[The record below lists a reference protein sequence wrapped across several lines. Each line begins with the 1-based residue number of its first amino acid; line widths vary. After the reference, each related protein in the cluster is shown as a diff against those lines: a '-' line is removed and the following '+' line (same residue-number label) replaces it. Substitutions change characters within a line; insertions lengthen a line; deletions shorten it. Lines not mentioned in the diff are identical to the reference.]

1 MFEFFI
7 RNPVIVTV
15 GSLLIVL
22 FGILAYLRVPV
33 QMIPDLDARVITV
46 ITRWPG
52 ATPQDVE
59 REIIIEQEDYLR
71 SIPGI
76 ERIISRASLGRS
88 EIELEFPHGT
98 DVNEVLIRV
107 NNALSQVPGYPENV
121 DEPRLVTNSFSL
133 NPFMYLQVL
142 VLPGNPQDLDIRAIQ
157 DYVEDIAASRLDR
170 VPGVA
175 DADIQGGAERQI
187 RIYIDP
193 ARLAE
198 RGISISELRRA
209 IRGRNRDLSGG
220 DLDSGKRR
228 YLIRTIG
235 RFESTKEIENLVIAR
250 RGTSLIRLRDV
261 GYAELGKSE
270 LRFVSRSAG
279 QATLTIRIRR
289 QTGTNVVQTR
299 DAVVDAI
306 EELNQGV
313 LGEAGLQIFVVG
325 DDAKYVEQAAGNV
338 RKNLAIGAILATL
351 VLFWFLRSG
360 SATLIGAMG
369 IPICTVTA
377 FLGLL
382 LTERTINVISLAG
395 VAFAIGMT
403 LDNSIVVLESIYR
416 HRSAGKDRLTAA
428 LEGVS
433 DVWRAVLASTLT
445 TVFVFIPVLFVQ
457 EEAGQLYSDI
467 AVAISSSIMM
477 SMLVAIALVPTACR
491 YLLDAKA
498 VDMASGSAAMSAS
511 GWSARALN
519 LVRWINAEYGRRIL
533 CVVTVLAMTLAI
545 IVWLT
550 PKAEYLPEGEE
561 YKVFAQQFSPPGYS
575 LTEAE
580 KSMDQVGDYLVPH
593 IGEDPALFDRGE
605 RAIPGLLF
613 LNQIGNST
621 MIMHI
626 TEVLDRSHV
635 DELIEILSAKLSDVP
650 GMSSFVTRGS
660 IFASNFGGSRSI
672 NVDITGG
679 QLTDLYGAAFS
690 VFGMARQVFENPQV
704 RAYPSS
710 LTMGQPV
717 LEVHPDWERSAEF
730 GISAEDLGYIV
741 WVFSDG
747 AFVDEFFLGDDKID
761 MFLYSTEG
769 TIQNPEDLENLLVY
783 SPDGGILPLSSLAMV
798 KETISTDLI
807 RRLDGNRTITVSII
821 PPKEIALEEGV
832 EIVQREIIRAL
843 YDSGAVASRVSMRVT
858 GASDR
863 LTATREALTDNFIIA
878 IVICYLLL
886 VAILGHWGFPL
897 VIMINVPIG
906 ISGGLVGLWLLNA
919 IGGQLGLVGLTPIQQ
934 PMDMITMLG
943 FLILIGTVVNNPILI
958 VEKTM
963 HSIRAGVA
971 DAEAILD
978 ATRSRLRPVMMSTIT
993 TVVGLS
999 PLVFLPGPGTEL
1011 YRGLGAVVLFGLLSS
1026 ALTTLLF
1033 LPALLGL
1040 VLRLRDVLNTA
1051 GLGFPRRQP

>member
-59 REIIIEQEDYLR
+59 REIIVEQEDYLR

-76 ERIISRASLGRS
+76 ERMISRASLGRS

-157 DYVEDIAASRLDR
+157 DYVEDIAATRLDR

-198 RGISISELRRA
+198 RGISISELRQA

-235 RFESTKEIENLVIAR
+235 RFESTDEIENMVIAR

-289 QTGTNVVQTR
+289 QTATNVVQTR
-299 DAVVDAI
+299 DAVLDAI

-313 LGEAGLQIFVVG
+313 LREAGLQIIVVG

-382 LTERTINVISLAG
+382 LTGRTINVISLAG

-416 HRSAGKDRLTAA
+416 HRSAGKDRLAAA

-467 AVAISSSIMM
+467 AIAISSSIMM

-533 CVVTVLAMTLAI
+533 CVATVLAMTLAI

-593 IGEDPALFDRGE
+593 IGEDPALFERGE
-605 RAIPGLLF
+605 QPIPGLLF

-635 DELIEILSAKLSDVP
+635 DELIEILSTKLSDVP

-730 GISAEDLGYIV
+730 GISAQDLGYIV

-769 TIQNPEDLENLLVY
+769 TIQNPEDLENLLIY
-783 SPDGGILPLSSLAMV
+783 SPDGGILPLSSLATV

-832 EIVQREIIRAL
+832 EIVQREIIQAL
-843 YDSGAVASRVSMRVT
+843 YDSGAVASGVSMRVT

-919 IGGQLGLVGLTPIQQ
+919 FGGQLGLIGLTPIRQ

-963 HSIRAGVA
+963 QSIRAGVA

>member
-382 LTERTINVISLAG
+382 LTGRTINVISLAG

-533 CVVTVLAMTLAI
+533 CVMTVLAMTLAI